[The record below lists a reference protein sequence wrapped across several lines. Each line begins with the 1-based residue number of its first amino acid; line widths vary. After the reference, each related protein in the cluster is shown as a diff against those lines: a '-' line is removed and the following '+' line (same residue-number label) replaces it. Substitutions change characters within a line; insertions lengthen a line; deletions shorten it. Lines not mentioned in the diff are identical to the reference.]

1 MKIALITD
9 THFGARN
16 DNLVIQKHMK
26 KFYDDVFFPYLQK
39 TEIKTVIHLGDL
51 VDKRKT
57 INYVTLNNV
66 RKNFMY
72 RLFDEMIETHF
83 IIGNHD
89 TYYKNTNQINSV
101 NELFGNTPF
110 VQIYDGAETFNFDGT
125 EICLLPW
132 LCADNYEDSMK
143 HIDKT
148 SAKILMGHLSLVGFE
163 MFRGVQSEHGSDS
176 SLFRKFDKVYSG
188 HFHYKSEKGNIYY
201 LGSPYEMMWSD
212 YGCEKGFHVLDTD
225 TGELEFIK
233 NPYTLF
239 KKIYYNDSSELTEP
253 SQYTDSYIKIVVE
266 EKSNPYHFDT
276 FVDFIYQQNPAQLS
290 VVEDFDVIEDEEIEG
305 DQDTMTILSN
315 YVSSLETNLDKPRLD
330 TMLRNLYVEA
340 VSVE

>member
-1 MKIALITD
+1 
-9 THFGARN
+9 
-16 DNLVIQKHMK
+16 
-26 KFYDDVFFPYLQK
+26 
-39 TEIKTVIHLGDL
+39 
-51 VDKRKT
+51 
-57 INYVTLNNV
+57 
-66 RKNFMY
+66 
-72 RLFDEMIETHF
+72 
-83 IIGNHD
+83 
-89 TYYKNTNQINSV
+89 
-101 NELFGNTPF
+101 
-110 VQIYDGAETFNFDGT
+110 
-125 EICLLPW
+125 
-132 LCADNYEDSMK
+132 MK
-143 HIDKT
+143 HVDKT

-163 MFRGVQSEHGSDS
+163 MFRGVQAEHGCDS
-176 SLFRKFDKVYSG
+176 FLFKKFDKVYSG

-276 FVDFIYQQNPAQLS
+276 FVDSIYQQNPAQLS

>member
-1 MKIALITD
+1 MKIALVTD

-26 KFYDDVFFPYLQK
+26 KFYDDIFFPYLQE

-72 RLFDEMIETHF
+72 RLYDQVIETHF
-83 IIGNHD
+83 IVGNHD
-89 TYYKNTNQINSV
+89 TYYKNTNQINSI
-101 NELFGNTPF
+101 NELFGDTPF
-110 VQIYDGAETFNFDGT
+110 VKIYDGAETVVFGDI

-132 LCADNYEDSMK
+132 LCAENYADSMK
-143 HIDKT
+143 HVENT

-163 MFRGVQSEHGSDS
+163 MFRGVRSEHGNDS
-176 SLFRKFDKVYSG
+176 SFFKKFDRVYSG
-188 HFHYKSEKGNIYY
+188 HFHYKSEKDNIYY

-212 YGCEKGFHVLDTD
+212 YGCVKGFHVLDTD
-225 TGELEFIK
+225 TGDLEFIK

-239 KKIYYNDSSELTEP
+239 KKIYYNDSSEMLDP
-253 SQYTDSYIKIVVE
+253 HQYTDSYVKIVVE
-266 EKSNPYHFDT
+266 EKTNPYHFDT
-276 FVDFIYQQNPAQLS
+276 FVDSIYQQNPAQLS

-315 YVSSLETNLDKPRLD
+315 YVSSLETSLDKPRLD